1 MIAIIIGLSPA
12 LVVGV
17 VLYVFFTQKNRPY
30 ALEQQ
35 YVRKPALIMW
45 VLGAIVLML
54 NIFAYD
60 VVAGIGVG
68 VFFASIVLSVFFLMK
83 KEQRTLLS
91 YIILLVGIAAAVS
104 IGVRANGFVQIIDA
118 ITVGISIGLLSFI
131 GSLEKITWDGIVL
144 IRNGFDYSKRLFF
157 NLPLIVSLQED
168 GVQKSR
174 VVSILKTTILA
185 LIAFFIF
192 VELLSAADP
201 VFAQIVREL
210 KEQAFGRFVLSLF
223 VIIPIYVFNTVWI
236 PLKPQDQRDPLKSL
250 SVQDLYVPMLVI
262 VGLVG
267 VFIFVQIKY
276 LFGGH
281 ESLAD
286 FGYTYSEYVRK
297 GFVELIIASA
307 IGGIISYVVYLKSRL
322 LTDLRQKTSLVAVNI
337 LMITELF
344 MLLLSALKR
353 DLLYVEVYGLTRTR
367 VIGGAFLVWLA
378 GLFIML
384 LILTLEKKA
393 KERLFF
399 IVMGILTVVFVGF
412 INIVNIDHFIVS
424 YSKPSDYHNESDYYY
439 VNILSE
445 DARQGWRD
453 SITYVS
459 NAWDTLSQKD
469 KLTEDQLKEFT
480 NLKLSMVALLEKREA
495 LDVKYGSEQEAKN
508 ILGYLAHEDLPTS
521 IIQKRRFQ
529 SYNLSEYMAYRMM
542 QDDKELF
549 YTKLNCMVSDIFN
562 YQITNKFNNY
572 SNEGNVLFET
582 DRPFVMNSLK
592 YAPTSSFDSL
602 DGVFNSRGFRD
613 VEVNLGNYL
622 MEHHIPLQ
630 CK

>member
-1 MIAIIIGLSPA
+1 
-12 LVVGV
+12 
-17 VLYVFFTQKNRPY
+17 
-30 ALEQQ
+30 
-35 YVRKPALIMW
+35 
-45 VLGAIVLML
+45 
-54 NIFAYD
+54 
-60 VVAGIGVG
+60 
-68 VFFASIVLSVFFLMK
+68 
-83 KEQRTLLS
+83 
-91 YIILLVGIAAAVS
+91 
-104 IGVRANGFVQIIDA
+104 
-118 ITVGISIGLLSFI
+118 
-131 GSLEKITWDGIVL
+131 
-144 IRNGFDYSKRLFF
+144 
-157 NLPLIVSLQED
+157 
-168 GVQKSR
+168 
-174 VVSILKTTILA
+174 
-185 LIAFFIF
+185 
-192 VELLSAADP
+192 
-201 VFAQIVREL
+201 
-210 KEQAFGRFVLSLF
+210 
-223 VIIPIYVFNTVWI
+223 
-236 PLKPQDQRDPLKSL
+236 
-250 SVQDLYVPMLVI
+250 
-262 VGLVG
+262 
-267 VFIFVQIKY
+267 
-276 LFGGH
+276 
-281 ESLAD
+281 
-286 FGYTYSEYVRK
+286 
-297 GFVELIIASA
+297 
-307 IGGIISYVVYLKSRL
+307 
-322 LTDLRQKTSLVAVNI
+322 
-337 LMITELF
+337 
-344 MLLLSALKR
+344 
-353 DLLYVEVYGLTRTR
+353 
-367 VIGGAFLVWLA
+367 
-378 GLFIML
+378 
-384 LILTLEKKA
+384 
-393 KERLFF
+393 
-399 IVMGILTVVFVGF
+399 
-412 INIVNIDHFIVS
+412 VNIDHFIVS